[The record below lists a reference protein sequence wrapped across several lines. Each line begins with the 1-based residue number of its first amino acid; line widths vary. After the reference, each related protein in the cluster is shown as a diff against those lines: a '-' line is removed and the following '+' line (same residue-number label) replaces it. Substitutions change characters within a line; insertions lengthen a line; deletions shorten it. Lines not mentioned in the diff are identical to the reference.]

1 MQSFGRQAPDLGQ
14 QFPRPFDGLGF
25 EVVTER
31 PVAQHLEEGVV
42 VGVPSNIFQVVV
54 LAASADAFL
63 GVDGTDKV
71 TVTAPEENVLEL
83 VHPGIGKQQGGVVMR
98 DHRARIDH
106 GVLVAAEQR
115 NQETADELRPRSG
128 AWLDSR
134 GINCT
139 DSMAISCVRNT
150 KDSANLCRFSP
161 KRICSVRTPIIGGNW
176 KMNLNAGDG
185 ADLAESIAEGLA
197 RGPLGAEVVMFPAFP
212 YLALIADVVESAPP
226 MLGAQDAH
234 HEASGAFTGE
244 VSLPMLEDCGVE
256 WVLVGHSER
265 RHVIGE
271 SNDIVREKLHAALN
285 AGFSVILCTGELK
298 EEREAGRQL
307 EVNRAQLA
315 HALEGLPAAA
325 LSRLVIAYEPVWA
338 IGTGLTA
345 TPEDAQEVHADLR
358 AALAEHYDQRVADA
372 VRIQYGGSVKPA
384 NAAELFAKP
393 DVDGFLVGGASLK
406 SADFLDIIN
415 AVTAAKAEG
424 QA

>member
-1 MQSFGRQAPDLGQ
+1 M
-14 QFPRPFDGLGF
+14 
-25 EVVTER
+25 
-31 PVAQHLEEGVV
+31 
-42 VGVPSNIFQVVV
+42 
-54 LAASADAFL
+54 
-63 GVDGTDKV
+63 
-71 TVTAPEENVLEL
+71 
-83 VHPGIGKQQGGVVMR
+83 
-98 DHRARIDH
+98 
-106 GVLVAAEQR
+106 
-115 NQETADELRPRSG
+115 
-128 AWLDSR
+128 
-134 GINCT
+134 
-139 DSMAISCVRNT
+139 
-150 KDSANLCRFSP
+150 
-161 KRICSVRTPIIGGNW
+161 RTPIIGGNW

-234 HEASGAFTGE
+234 QEASGAFTGE

-298 EEREAGRQL
+298 EERESGRQL

-358 AALAEHYDQRVADA
+358 AALAEHYDQGVADA

-393 DVDGFLVGGASLK
+393 DVDGFLVGGASLE